1 MDNNL
6 NVTFDGISENEGLAR
21 VIAAAFVTRL
31 DPTIEEISDIKTAV
45 SEAVTNA
52 IVHGYQFE
60 SGEVNMKLSIKDRDL
75 YIEISDNGCGIPDVE
90 KAREPLY
97 TTKPEQER
105 CGMGFEFMEVFMDEV
120 EVISEVSVGTTVKMR
135 KRIENL

>member
-105 CGMGFEFMEVFMDEV
+105 CGMGFVFMEVFMDEV